1 MKCDFCDGETHP
13 QRVKKQHWLRG
24 RLYLLENVEADV
36 CSDCG
41 QRCFHA
47 KTLDA
52 IDPFLSK
59 DHPVKESLDVEV
71 VSL

>member
-1 MKCDFCDGETHP
+1 MKCDFCVGETRP

-24 RLYLLENVEADV
+24 HLYLIENVEADV
-36 CSDCG
+36 CPECG
-41 QRCFHA
+41 QRYFHT

-52 IDPFLSK
+52 IDRLLSN
-59 DHPVKESLDVEV
+59 DHPVKRRLEVEI